1 MTRHPEILQELE
13 VEIHGDCDW
22 LTSFLFALKVRTDVK
37 NIRGIC
43 EIFTHDG
50 QVIDEIS
57 PRSRDTIIGLG
68 EKLACKMMTAILRDR
83 VRVRFSSY
91 HISG

>member
-1 MTRHPEILQELE
+1 M
-13 VEIHGDCDW
+13 
-22 LTSFLFALKVRTDVK
+22 
-37 NIRGIC
+37 
-43 EIFTHDG
+43 FTHDG

-83 VRVRFSSY
+83 VCVASY
-91 HISG
+91 LIIFLTYDNIGLFLGR